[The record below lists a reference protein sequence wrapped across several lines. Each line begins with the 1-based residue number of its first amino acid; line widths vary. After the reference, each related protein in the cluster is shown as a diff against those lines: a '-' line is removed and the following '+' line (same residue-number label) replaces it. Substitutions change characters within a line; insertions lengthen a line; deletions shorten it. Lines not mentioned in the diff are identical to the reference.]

1 MTRYNLVF
9 PVSRKYNADFCVS
22 RSSYKKT
29 VTRPGD
35 FMRLSRSQLPF
46 VEVTVIFIG
55 VTHQKKPVCCRRPEC
70 PNTPAQSFR
79 STTHNHADVLYCASF
94 PPWEAGV
101 FALFGA
107 KVPQSTVSPMIQQQT
122 LYLGGKVM
130 LDHKK
135 EAITEHWQF
144 CPKCNLKLY
153 RMTADCTGF
162 IHIKCW
168 RCREMLWLNLS
179 IRAK

>member
-1 MTRYNLVF
+1 MRYNLVF
-9 PVSRKYNADFCVS
+9 PASRKYNADFCVS

-35 FMRLSRSQLPF
+35 SLRHKIT
-46 VEVTVIFIG
+46 VTVYG
-55 VTHQKKPVCCRRPEC
+55 VTHQKKPVCCRRPDRSETGTIVPFC
-70 PNTPAQSFR
+70 HPQSCR
-79 STTHNHADVLYCASF
+79 YAVLRQLPSMGGWRFCA
-94 PPWEAGV
+94 
-101 FALFGA
+101 FGT
-107 KVPQSTVSPMIQQQT
+107 KVPQSAVSPIIPQQT

-135 EAITEHWQF
+135 EAITELWQF
-144 CPKCNLKLY
+144 CPKCNIKLY

>member
-1 MTRYNLVF
+1 MGGWR
-9 PVSRKYNADFCVS
+9 FC
-22 RSSYKKT
+22 
-29 VTRPGD
+29 
-35 FMRLSRSQLPF
+35 
-46 VEVTVIFIG
+46 
-55 VTHQKKPVCCRRPEC
+55 
-70 PNTPAQSFR
+70 A
-79 STTHNHADVLYCASF
+79 
-94 PPWEAGV
+94 
-101 FALFGA
+101 FGA

-130 LDHKK
+130 LNHKK
-135 EAITEHWQF
+135 KAITEHWQF

>member
-1 MTRYNLVF
+1 MIFYWG
-9 PVSRKYNADFCVS
+9 NAS
-22 RSSYKKT
+22 
-29 VTRPGD
+29 
-35 FMRLSRSQLPF
+35 
-46 VEVTVIFIG
+46 
-55 VTHQKKPVCCRRPEC
+55 KKPVCCRKPDRPEASTIVPFHHPQSC
-70 PNTPAQSFR
+70 RCVILRQLPAMGGWRF
-79 STTHNHADVLYCASF
+79 CA
-94 PPWEAGV
+94 
-101 FALFGA
+101 FGA

-135 EAITEHWQF
+135 KAITEHWQF